1 MSKEYKMIKVLSDDY
16 IKNLSE
22 SSIESEVKEKM
33 KEVVELSESGV
44 KIQVRYKKVARGEY
58 LVIFAYD
65 NELNRYYKKEEI
77 KIN

>member
-1 MSKEYKMIKVLSDDY
+1 MIKVLSDDY
-16 IKNLSE
+16 IKSLAA
-22 SSIESEVKEKM
+22 SSIVSEIKEKM
-33 KEVVELSESGV
+33 KEVVELSKSGV

-58 LVIFAYD
+58 FVIFAYD

>member
-1 MSKEYKMIKVLSDDY
+1 MIKVLSDDY
-16 IKNLSE
+16 VKSLAE
-22 SSIESEVKEKM
+22 SSIVSEIKEKM

>member
-1 MSKEYKMIKVLSDDY
+1 MIKVLTDDY
-16 IKNLSE
+16 VKSLSE

>member
-1 MSKEYKMIKVLSDDY
+1 MIKVLSDDY
-16 IKNLSE
+16 VKSLAA
-22 SSIESEVKEKM
+22 SSIVSEIKEKM

>member
-1 MSKEYKMIKVLSDDY
+1 MIKVLSDDY
-16 IKNLSE
+16 VKSLAA

>member
-1 MSKEYKMIKVLSDDY
+1 MIKVLSDDY
-16 IKNLSE
+16 VKSLAANSIVSE
-22 SSIESEVKEKM
+22 IKEKM